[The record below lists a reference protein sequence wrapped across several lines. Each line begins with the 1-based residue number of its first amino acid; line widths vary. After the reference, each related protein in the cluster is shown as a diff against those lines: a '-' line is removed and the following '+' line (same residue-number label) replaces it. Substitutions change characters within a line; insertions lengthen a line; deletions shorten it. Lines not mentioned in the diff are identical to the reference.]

1 MAEKHIVVQGAI
13 CKCQYGQAPDTL
25 KVLSHDKEYANDKD
39 ASKKRIAT
47 TKEIGGA
54 TLEKNTF
61 GNCMK
66 IGGNPPPPCKPVITE
81 WKDFYNKV
89 TLSNGGNILL
99 EDSKAVCAIAGTPCI
114 EIIDHGQRTE
124 ASAQNFKNANKE
136 IQRQINPLVN
146 PQELFQRMEL
156 ETGYGMSF
164 QEEEKFWEE
173 SVDDKQE
180 ETIVTITITNISL
193 GKTKIGVIG
202 SEAYSNSGKRIQLD
216 VDYYKVVVED
226 NKSKSKNIYHVTRDA
241 PIMDTDNPITRKKIK
256 RNLDNKVIEQE
267 YLNVINSAFEPMD
280 EFEFKVAVV
289 PNYHGANAFAL
300 KNSKGDNKLKAYPVS
315 LPSDKSWDFYRRK
328 DRNYASEV
336 MIHIGGALNSSGS
349 TMGSVGCFT
358 ATNKDAGVNGMTNFF
373 NDIRKRAPKDRL
385 IKIVVQ
391 PRKNVKWKFQI
402 EK

>member
-124 ASAQNFKNANKE
+124 ASAQNFKNTNKE
-136 IQRQINPLVN
+136 IQRQINPLVTPEEMYEKHQMN
-146 PQELFQRMEL
+146 GEENGEIVECYLTTEEGEIL
-156 ETGYGMSF
+156 EEALPNMFVYLHLKTKNM
-164 QEEEKFWEE
+164 
-173 SVDDKQE
+173 
-180 ETIVTITITNISL
+180 I
-193 GKTKIGVIG
+193 GKTINIDL
-202 SEAYSNSGKRIQLD
+202 SNSRIDFL
-216 VDYYKVVVED
+216 YK
-226 NKSKSKNIYHVTRDA
+226 NNPLKSDILEEF
-241 PIMDTDNPITRKKIK
+241 PITKNEEVIK
-256 RNLDNKVIEQE
+256 D
-267 YLNVINSAFEPMD
+267 
-280 EFEFKVAVV
+280 
-289 PNYHGANAFAL
+289 L
-300 KNSKGDNKLKAYPVS
+300 K
-315 LPSDKSWDFYRRK
+315 
-328 DRNYASEV
+328 
-336 MIHIGGALNSSGS
+336 
-349 TMGSVGCFT
+349 T
-358 ATNKDAGVNGMTNFF
+358 
-373 NDIRKRAPKDRL
+373 
-385 IKIVVQ
+385 IKQ
-391 PRKNVKWKFQI
+391 K
-402 EK
+402 